1 MEGRPA
7 PPGRRPKARVPVKAM
22 DMHVEATIDAPVLP
36 SPTLKQA
43 VDEIEQGDGATSD
56 ASTCDDAPP
65 DASEEEARQDAPTTE
80 VDAPSSPSAGNA
92 NVATPVPEDD
102 VNVAIVDVDTT
113 VATEPT
119 PPSYNDATDAVPA
132 PETPIEEAPPAT
144 GSYYGLEAL
153 LAPFTSVPDVPPL
166 ESLECVYNEDAVE
179 LQKLI
184 FRAVKMC
191 TNKNKLKLE
200 EFKINGRLYGN
211 GFMEPHEYIDAIA
224 ADVGSLEVLILV
236 PCMLRLQPDRMA
248 KKTLWLALR
257 AYRAM
262 HLAALTRQIA
272 PF

>member
-7 PPGRRPKARVPVKAM
+7 PPGRRAKARVTVKAM
-22 DMHVEATIDAPVLP
+22 DMHVEPTIEVPALP
-36 SPTLKQA
+36 SPPVKQEI
-43 VDEIEQGDGATSD
+43 DEIDLGDAASD

-65 DASEEEARQDAPTTE
+65 DACEEEARQDTPTTE
-80 VDAPSSPSAGNA
+80 VDAPSSPCASDANA
-92 NVATPVPEDD
+92 ATPLPEDD
-102 VNVAIVDVDTT
+102 VLVENVPIADVVDTT
-113 VATEPT
+113 NVTEPT
-119 PPSYNDATDAVPA
+119 PPTCDDATDDAPA
-132 PETPIEEAPPAT
+132 ETANEEAT
-144 GSYYGLEAL
+144 GSYYGLEVL

-166 ESLECVYNEDAVE
+166 ELLECVYDDDAVE
-179 LQKLI
+179 LQKLV

-224 ADVGSLEVLILV
+224 ADVGSLEVLVLV

-262 HLAALTRQIA
+262 HLAALTRKLG
-272 PF
+272 